1 VKIKKIGSI
10 GKEANCN
17 IFKQLH
23 HINMKTEETE
33 KGKKRGEI
41 YHGFCKETIAMQM

>member
-1 VKIKKIGSI
+1 MKIKKIGSI